1 MRSQGMDQFLKC
13 EEYSGIPRHALLPL
27 FDAQKNYLRQL
38 RQNAAGVVRPTD
50 SAGSRSVVREARV
63 YLEFE
68 VRRVLCRRCDKVKR
82 ERVEFLADSP
92 FYTKRFAYYVGRRC
106 RTATIKDI
114 AKELRLDWHTV
125 KKLDKQYMKAQ
136 LAKAGK
142 SKPKVIGIDE
152 ISIRKGHTYRIVVSD
167 LERTRPI
174 WFGGQDRSEAS
185 LTQFYD
191 ELGKAKCPRIHLA
204 VMDMWKPFR
213 NAIEACAPQAEILY
227 DKFHVIRH
235 LVRRWIKCER
245 VSTGDLPVRTEA
257 SSRGRNTRW
266 CRAGR
271 T

>member
-1 MRSQGMDQFLKC
+1 MRSQGMDQLLKC
-13 EEYSGIPRHALLPL
+13 EEYSGIP
-27 FDAQKNYLRQL
+27 K
-38 RQNAAGVVRPTD
+38 
-50 SAGSRSVVREARV
+50 ARIV
-63 YLEFE
+63 TL
-68 VRRVLCRRCDKVKR
+68 VRRSKKLSAAAAAKCSRGGTTDG
-82 ERVEFLADSP
+82 LG
-92 FYTKRFAYYVGRRC
+92 RFA
-106 RTATIKDI
+106 
-114 AKELRLDWHTV
+114 
-125 KKLDKQYMKAQ
+125 
-136 LAKAGK
+136 
-142 SKPKVIGIDE
+142 
-152 ISIRKGHTYRIVVSD
+152 
-167 LERTRPI
+167 RP
-174 WFGGQDRSEAS
+174 DRSEAS

-213 NAIEACAPQAEILY
+213 NAIEACALQEEILY